1 MGCKSSL
8 VIHLGFWFYL
18 LSGGLVF
25 YYLESPTYHLSSLP
39 KQIMIND
46 TFCQHLV
53 NSVENLVKRRD
64 SVQREDSLVWLAAV
78 QESCNTLTFLN
89 KTDECANG
97 DNPWEFSSALF
108 LCMTILTTVGY
119 GNFSPKTSWG
129 KIFCMFYGLIGIPI
143 CGVFLTSTSDYFSNG
158 FLHLYERQQEKFKKD
173 KQLSIFI
180 AAILF
185 FLPGLAIFLFIPAAI
200 FVFIEDWSYLDATYF
215 SFVTL
220 TTIGFG
226 DIVAA
231 QQTNFPLLWFYRV
244 CWIIWVTLGIAYW
257 AIIITFITKALK
269 SKELRQKWEETSHA
283 LAAQA
288 MEMRKVVGHQLSYN
302 GQHGNAFIALKSKAA
317 FDFALQFT
325 GSMGNVKDEVK
336 RQPLPGIATAFKPD
350 LGRGIFA
357 LMELS
362 VMRLG
367 QYQQPLNQSTPSST
381 EDQVDN
387 SKQTNEAIRPSL
399 INAKS
404 SSMDSGFN
412 DSDITDSINDMNPN
426 PSREL
431 SKKNSRSSLPCTPE
445 TKANVKKES
454 KWKLLSRSQTQPEL
468 QHRNSFEGPP
478 LRNLL
483 MEAMLILNEAEE
495 RGTNLHQ
502 T

>member
-1 MGCKSSL
+1 MGWKSSL
-8 VIHLGFWFYL
+8 FIHLGFWFYL
-18 LSGGLVF
+18 LGGGLVF
-25 YYLESPTYHLSSLP
+25 YYLETSTYHLSSLP
-39 KQIMIND
+39 KQITIND

-53 NSVENLVKRRD
+53 TSVGNYVRTRV
-64 SVQREDSLVWLAAV
+64 SVQQQDSLVWLAAM
-78 QESCNTLTFLN
+78 QESCNNLTFLN
-89 KTDECANG
+89 KTDEYANG

-119 GNFSPKTSWG
+119 GNFSPKSSWG

-143 CGVFLTSTSDYFSNG
+143 CGVFLTSTSDYFSNS
-158 FLHLYERQQEKFKKD
+158 FLHLYERQQQKFQKD
-173 KQLSIFI
+173 KRFGIFI

-185 FLPGLAIFLFIPAAI
+185 FLPGLALFLFIPAAI

-231 QQTNFPLLWFYRV
+231 QQTNFPLLWFYRI

-288 MEMRKVVGHQLSYN
+288 MEMRKAVEHQLSHN
-302 GQHGNAFIALKSKAA
+302 GHHGNAFIALKSKAA
-317 FDFALQFT
+317 FDFALQLT
-325 GSMGNVKDEVK
+325 GSMGNVKDEVE
-336 RQPLPGIATAFKPD
+336 RQPLPGVATAFKPG

-362 VMRLG
+362 VRRLG
-367 QYQQPLNQSTPSST
+367 QHQQPINQSTPSFV
-381 EDQVDN
+381 EDQVDYAP
-387 SKQTNEAIRPSL
+387 QTNEAIPPSL
-399 INAKS
+399 INA

-412 DSDITDSINDMNPN
+412 DSSVIDSINDTSPN

-431 SKKNSRSSLPCTPE
+431 SKTSSRISLPCTPE
-445 TKANVKKES
+445 PKASVKKES

-468 QHRNSFEGPP
+468 QNRNSIEGPP

-483 MEAMLILNEAEE
+483 MEAILILNEAEE